1 MHGELHLPTSAQQE
15 LDLTQAAVGRSAM
28 RKATWRLI
36 PLVALGYGVA
46 YVDRVNISFASLQM
60 NRDLGFS
67 ASVYGLGAGLFFLS
81 YAACEIP
88 SNLMLYRV
96 GARRW
101 LARIMVTWGLLA
113 VGMMFVHTR
122 TEFYA
127 MRLLLGAAEAGFFP
141 GVLFYLMQW
150 FPAHIRARTISRFYV
165 SLPLSQVF
173 MGAVAG
179 GLLNLEGKL
188 GLAGWQWL
196 FLVEGLPAIFL
207 SLVFWRML
215 PDGPR
220 DARWLSAEEHAWIEG
235 RLAAEG
241 LEVDAGHTGTE
252 GLSRALGDPRVWM
265 FGVVN
270 MLMLG
275 TNYAYSFSAPVI
287 IQKLT
292 SLSVT
297 NVGFIVSAMGLLG
310 AVGMLVNAWLSDRNR
325 ERYLHMIVPFVV
337 LSACYLVAGLSGRW
351 EVALPALFLMMFA
364 QNSLQ
369 GPLLVLPTTFL
380 TGRNAAAGL
389 AAVNMVGI
397 LGGFIGPTLM
407 GWARDLTGSY
417 QAGLTVLC
425 LPGLV
430 SAGIVAVLRGMAKR
444 AAAQKLSLRG

>member
-1 MHGELHLPTSAQQE
+1 MSLSKLK
-15 LDLTQAAVGRSAM
+15 QAEQDDAAIGRSAM

-36 PLVALGYGVA
+36 PLIAVGYLVA

-101 LARIMVTWGLLA
+101 MARIMVTWGVLA
-113 VGMMFVHTR
+113 VGMMFVHTQ
-122 TEFYA
+122 TEFYV

-150 FPAHIRARTISRFYV
+150 FPAHMRARTISRFYIA
-165 SLPLSQVF
+165 LPLSSVF

-179 GLLNLEGKL
+179 SLLNMQGKL

-196 FLVEGLPAIFL
+196 FLMEGLPAIFL
-207 SLVFWRML
+207 SVVFLRYL
-215 PDGPR
+215 PDGPK
-220 DARWLSAEEHAWIEG
+220 DAKWLTASEHAWIEG

-241 LEVDAGHTGTE
+241 LEVDAGHTVNV
-252 GLSRALGDPRVWM
+252 SRVLRDPRIWM

-275 TNYAYSFSAPVI
+275 ASYAYNFSAPAI

-292 SLSVT
+292 SMSVT
-297 NVGFIVSAMGLLG
+297 NVGFIISGMGVLG
-310 AVGMLVNAWLSDRNR
+310 AVGMLANAWLSDRNR
-325 ERYLHMIVPFVV
+325 ERYLHIIVPFVV
-337 LSACYLVAGLSGRW
+337 VSACFLVAGLSSATM
-351 EVALPALFLMMFA
+351 VALPALALMLMA

-380 TGRNAAAGL
+380 TGRSAAAGL

-397 LGGFIGPTLM
+397 LGGFFGPTLM
-407 GWARDLTGSY
+407 GLARDLTGSY
-417 QAGLTVLC
+417 QTGLTLLC

-430 SAGIVAVLRGMAKR
+430 SAGIIATLRWMALRPAVRKTE
-444 AAAQKLSLRG
+444 AA

>member
-36 PLVALGYGVA
+36 PLVAVGYGVA

-215 PDGPR
+215 PDGPK

-252 GLSRALGDPRVWM
+252 GLSRALGPITPTAFPR
-265 FGVVN
+265 
-270 MLMLG
+270 
-275 TNYAYSFSAPVI
+275 
-287 IQKLT
+287 
-292 SLSVT
+292 
-297 NVGFIVSAMGLLG
+297 
-310 AVGMLVNAWLSDRNR
+310 R
-325 ERYLHMIVPFVV
+325 
-337 LSACYLVAGLSGRW
+337 
-351 EVALPALFLMMFA
+351 
-364 QNSLQ
+364 
-369 GPLLVLPTTFL
+369 
-380 TGRNAAAGL
+380 
-389 AAVNMVGI
+389 
-397 LGGFIGPTLM
+397 
-407 GWARDLTGSY
+407 
-417 QAGLTVLC
+417 
-425 LPGLV
+425 
-430 SAGIVAVLRGMAKR
+430 
-444 AAAQKLSLRG
+444 

>member
-1 MHGELHLPTSAQQE
+1 
-15 LDLTQAAVGRSAM
+15 
-28 RKATWRLI
+28 
-36 PLVALGYGVA
+36 
-46 YVDRVNISFASLQM
+46 
-60 NRDLGFS
+60 
-67 ASVYGLGAGLFFLS
+67 
-81 YAACEIP
+81 
-88 SNLMLYRV
+88 
-96 GARRW
+96 
-101 LARIMVTWGLLA
+101 
-113 VGMMFVHTR
+113 
-122 TEFYA
+122 

-310 AVGMLVNAWLSDRNR
+310 AVGMLFNAWLSDRNR

-417 QAGLTVLC
+417 QTGLTVLC

-430 SAGIVAVLRGMAKR
+430 SAGIVATLRGMAKR